1 MSTKSLVCR
10 TSVLT
15 ALSAML
21 ASAAL
26 ASGGSEFSSIYSTIT
41 DWTQG
46 VLGKILAVG
55 GLLVGIAFGLVRQSV
70 IAAVIGLA
78 MAMVLFYGPD
88 VIDSIMGA
96 TASGLSADAVAG
108 LVNGLF

>member
-1 MSTKSLVCR
+1 MTIRKFFKTAVVAG
-10 TSVLT
+10 SV
-15 ALSAML
+15 AASA
-21 ASAAL
+21 AAL
-26 ASGGSEFSSIYSTIT
+26 ASGGSEFSSVYSTIT

-96 TASGLSADAVAG
+96 AASGLSGDAVAAM
-108 LVNGLF
+108 LNGML